1 MFGVVI
7 SIFAI
12 CWFPYHA
19 YFIYSYFNPGIM
31 KVLSLTKSSSPRM
44 LLFLLKA
51 WYTQHMYLGFYW
63 LAMANCCVNPLVYY
77 SMNKR

>member
-1 MFGVVI
+1 MFCVVI

-31 KVLSLTKSSSPRM
+31 KVLSLGKPQPQHVIV
-44 LLFLLKA
+44 LLQA

>member
-1 MFGVVI
+1 MFCVVI

-19 YFIYSYFNPGIM
+19 YFIYAYFKPEIM
-31 KVLSLTKSSSPRM
+31 
-44 LLFLLKA
+44 KA